1 MAMTTDRPARLR
13 RGIVLTAVGIIAAL
27 GAVVVPTPAQACAC
41 GGYVAADGY
50 EVAVNREVAAIA
62 WDGETERI
70 LLEMDVLTDAPD
82 AALLIPTPAPAE
94 VALGDS
100 EMFDE
105 LLDVI
110 APEVEVTYT
119 WWPEASFGDG
129 AGAAPGAAAPDLG
142 VDVLETVDLGPL
154 EASVLSA
161 DDADGLAQWLD
172 EHGYV
177 MQDGLATAL
186 RPYITEGWYYVA
198 MRLTTDAADL
208 SGELQPVD
216 LTFASE
222 SLIYPMR
229 LSAAAATDQFVR
241 TYVFADRRMARTDAS
256 EDTASVDLR
265 FAGAV
270 DPAAVEN
277 PTLAEIAGV
286 TPYLTVM
293 DQWFHEPSTEIVSDF
308 TFSASTQTGDYRE
321 VVHETRMRE
330 ILGMPAGP
338 VLTFLGL
345 VAAALALLIGGRAV
359 SRRARRRSAVPAG
372 PRQST
377 ASEPEPQPAPPAG
390 VDGGGQERH
399 PSHL

>member
-1 MAMTTDRPARLR
+1 MTSDRTSRLR
-13 RGIVLTAVGIIAAL
+13 RGLALTAAAAVAAL
-27 GAVVVPTPAQACAC
+27 GAVVLPTPAQACAC

-50 EVAVNREVAAIA
+50 EVAVNREVATIA

-94 VALGDS
+94 VALGDA

-105 LLDVI
+105 LLEVI
-110 APEVEVTYT
+110 APEVEVDYT
-119 WWPEASFGDG
+119 WWPDVELGDG
-129 AGAAPGAAAPDLG
+129 AGGAPEGAPPSLG

-154 EASVLSA
+154 EASVLAA

-208 SGELQPVD
+208 TGELQPVD
-216 LTFASE
+216 LTFPSE

-256 EDTASVDLR
+256 NGTAPVDLR
-265 FAGAV
+265 FAGPV
-270 DPAAVEN
+270 DPAEVEN
-277 PTLAEIAGV
+277 PTLADIAGT

-293 DQWFHEPSTEIVSDF
+293 DQWFHEPGSEIVSDF

-345 VAAALALLIGGRAV
+345 VAVALALLLGGRAV
-359 SRRARRRSAVPAG
+359 SRRARRRAAAPRGSGPAAATATE
-372 PRQST
+372 PRH
-377 ASEPEPQPAPPAG
+377 PHPAG
-390 VDGGGQERH
+390 VGGAERRH
-399 PSHL
+399 SSTL